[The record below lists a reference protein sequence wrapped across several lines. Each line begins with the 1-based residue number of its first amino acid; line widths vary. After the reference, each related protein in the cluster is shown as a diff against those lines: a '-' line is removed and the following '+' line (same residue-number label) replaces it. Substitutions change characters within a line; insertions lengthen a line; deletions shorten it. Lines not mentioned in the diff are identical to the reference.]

1 MTALPDDTAIRVTDS
16 NTIEQLA
23 GIMAMSG
30 FPQSSGMRI
39 VAAEPGKVSLALSKR
54 PELTQFFGH
63 FHGGVIAGLADQA
76 AGAAV
81 STALPKGRIAV
92 TVEIKINFL
101 DPADG
106 EEIIARAEAMQVGG
120 TIGVAKVEVISK
132 KKGAERTCAFATA
145 TMRAVDLPAEFR

>member
-1 MTALPDDTAIRVTDS
+1 MTETNP
-16 NTIEQLA
+16 IEQLA
-23 GIMAMSG
+23 GIMTMSG

-81 STALPKGRIAV
+81 TTALPKGRIAV

-101 DPADG
+101 GSADG

-120 TIGVAKVEVISK
+120 TIGVAKVEVISQE
-132 KKGAERTCAFATA
+132 KGVERICAFATA
-145 TMRAVDLPAEFR
+145 TMRAVDLPAGFR